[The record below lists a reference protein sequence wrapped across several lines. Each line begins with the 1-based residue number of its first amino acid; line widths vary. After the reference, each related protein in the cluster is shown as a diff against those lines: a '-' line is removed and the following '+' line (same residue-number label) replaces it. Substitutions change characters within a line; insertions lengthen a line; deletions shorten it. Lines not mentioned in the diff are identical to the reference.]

1 MTAVPCVL
9 LNIVVLPLFF
19 FGKYL
24 EREKKKTISKQGC
37 RDVAMAKGREKK
49 NVFACHILRVLV
61 KE

>member
-24 EREKKKTISKQGC
+24 EKKKTISKQGC

-49 NVFACHILRVLV
+49 KKNVFACHILRVLV